1 MVVDDMQG
9 RQREGTRLGV
19 EVQMPPR
26 NHFPVNGTP
35 EIRRAAGTEV
45 RLVVVIVFK
54 VVSMAKDQCVA
65 WGTTGSTGW
74 SRARNIDGRQYAVRL
89 NDNDGQLDI

>member
-1 MVVDDMQG
+1 MVVEYMQG

-35 EIRRAAGTEV
+35 EIRRSAGTGV
-45 RLVVVIVFK
+45 RLVVVIEFQGCEYGERSVC
-54 VVSMAKDQCVA
+54 SMGDRKC
-65 WGTTGSTGW
+65 
-74 SRARNIDGRQYAVRL
+74 RL
-89 NDNDGQLDI
+89 VESKEY